1 MHRKQFKPKRSD
13 TRRHT
18 VVMKIYTCHRVHR
31 ITQEGIWNE
40 QVYNFNI
47 LAKLARMFLLY
58 RGNYTKV
65 TWSWETIHTCSGI
78 RFFLTS
84 TFRTSWLFKA
94 FFRGGRLPWQKTV
107 RKNLPL
113 MFFKPPNIFRT
124 SSVPLGGSNNRTDVT
139 TNIQERRIQ
148 ISNELSKNSF
158 IILIVTYLASYFDN
172 TSQNIPSKTLPAL
185 YSLLS
190 LNNLLKTMPCIKQM
204 GHQLKMPWM

>member
-78 RFFLTS
+78 RFFPTS

-94 FFRGGRLPWQKTV
+94 FFRGGEGSLGKKRLGKIYPWCFLSLRTFFEHLPFHLVV
-107 RKNLPL
+107 RT
-113 MFFKPPNIFRT
+113 IART
-124 SSVPLGGSNNRTDVT
+124 SR
-139 TNIQERRIQ
+139 Q
-148 ISNELSKNSF
+148 IYKREESKYQMN
-158 IILIVTYLASYFDN
+158 YLK
-172 TSQNIPSKTLPAL
+172 IH
-185 YSLLS
+185 LLS
-190 LNNLLKTMPCIKQM
+190 LL
-204 GHQLKMPWM
+204 